1 MRIFTRFLSILMVL
15 LSILLF
21 ISQAR
26 SQVANLPRLSSTSFP
41 RVNEVITSPPR
52 YSSESPDSC
61 NLKIYIEDDSIA
73 NDAFNLPLDENSDI
87 ILLGNYFPIDSGTSG
102 IIKSVYLSFSSY
114 GNSGAISSVVYF
126 YKADQKTIFGQS
138 ANFMSYGATWP
149 DGTWDT
155 VLCPD
160 IPYTG
165 PFYAMY
171 DCNPNY
177 GNYEPNFFDIDSS
190 TYTPQYPYGYGY
202 DVFDGTWC
210 PAIQCGIYEGA
221 DPHATFLERVYVCEP
236 VVVGIKKLTP
246 ESISIYPNP
255 AIDKITIKIEEDQAP
270 SQLSIM
276 NLNGKEVLTSSL
288 IKPKTQI
295 DINNLP
301 SGVYFVR
308 LTSDRTVEVGKIVK
322 Q

>member
-1 MRIFTRFLSILMVL
+1 MLMVL

-61 NLKIYIEDDSIA
+61 NLKTYIEDDSIA
-73 NDAFNLPLDENSDI
+73 NDGFSLPWDENDDSV
-87 ILLGNYFPIDSGTSG
+87 LLGNYFPVDSGTSG
-102 IIKSVYLSFSSY
+102 IIKSVYLYFSSY
-114 GNSGAISSVVYF
+114 GPSGAVSRFVYF
-126 YKADQKTIFGQS
+126 YKADQNTIFGQS
-138 ANFMSYGATWP
+138 ANFMSYAATWP

-171 DCNPNY
+171 NMNPIDEPY
-177 GNYEPNFFDIDSS
+177 QPNFFDLDST
-190 TYTPQYPYGYGY
+190 TYTSQYPYGYGY
-202 DVFDGTWC
+202 AVFDGTWC
-210 PAIQCGIYEGA
+210 PAIHCGFYKGA

-255 AIDKITIKIEEDQAP
+255 AIDKITIETSATP
-270 SQLSIM
+270 AVSQLSMM
-276 NLNGKEVLTSSL
+276 NLNGEEVLTCSL

-295 DINNLP
+295 DISNLP

-308 LTSDRTVEVGKIVK
+308 LTNDKSVEVGKFIK
-322 Q
+322 K

>member
-1 MRIFTRFLSILMVL
+1 MVL

-165 PFYAMY
+165 SFYAMY
-171 DCNPNY
+171 DMNPNVY
-177 GNYEPNFFDIDSS
+177 DPPNYFDLDSS
-190 TYTPQYPYGYGY
+190 TYTTQYPFGYGY
-202 DVFDGTWC
+202 ANFDGTWT
-210 PAIQCGIYEGA
+210 PAIHCGFYEGA

-236 VVVGIKKLTP
+236 VVAGIKKLTP

-255 AIDKITIKIEEDQAP
+255 TTNKITIEIPEAIKETNLAIVDIEGQ
-270 SQLSIM
+270 QLITRQI
-276 NLNGKEVLTSSL
+276 NELR
-288 IKPKTQI
+288 TQI
-295 DINNLP
+295 DISSLP
-301 SGVYFVR
+301 SGGYFVR
-308 LTSDRTVEVGKIVK
+308 LSNDKTVEVGKFVK
-322 Q
+322 E